1 MTGVC
6 ARVDVVVDVVD
17 GVLCREKPLA
27 RQFSPA
33 DLFTASSSDSSSCG
47 ALEVVKG
54 VVRSASSS
62 EEAVVGLKRKGRG
75 MVSGRMVGRVSGQL
89 ALGRWVSLKEE
100 EELI

>member
-6 ARVDVVVDVVD
+6 ARVDVVVDVAD

-33 DLFTASSSDSSSCG
+33 DLFTASSSAPSSWG

-75 MVSGRMVGRVSGQL
+75 DGLGADGRSGGQL

-100 EELI
+100 EEQI

>member
-6 ARVDVVVDVVD
+6 ARVDVVVDLAD

-33 DLFTASSSDSSSCG
+33 DLFTASSSSASLSSWG

-75 MVSGRMVGRVSGQL
+75 MVSGRMVGRVS
-89 ALGRWVSLKEE
+89 WVSPKEE

>member
-1 MTGVC
+1 MAGVC
-6 ARVDVVVDVVD
+6 ARVDVVDVVD

-33 DLFTASSSDSSSCG
+33 DLFTASSASASLSSWG

-75 MVSGRMVGRVSGQL
+75 MVSGRMVGRVS
-89 ALGRWVSLKEE
+89 WVSPKEE

>member
-33 DLFTASSSDSSSCG
+33 DLFTASSSASSSSWG

-54 VVRSASSS
+54 VVRSAPSS

-75 MVSGRMVGRVSGQL
+75 DGLGADGRSGEWATCVRS
-89 ALGRWVSLKEE
+89 LG
-100 EELI
+100 

>member
-17 GVLCREKPLA
+17 GVLCRENPLA

-33 DLFTASSSDSSSCG
+33 DLFTASSSDSSSSWG

-75 MVSGRMVGRVSGQL
+75 DGLGADGRSGEWATCVRS
-89 ALGRWVSLKEE
+89 LG
-100 EELI
+100 

>member
-33 DLFTASSSDSSSCG
+33 DLFTASSSSASLSSWG

-54 VVRSASSS
+54 VVRSAPSS

-75 MVSGRMVGRVSGQL
+75 DGLGADGRSGEWATCVRS
-89 ALGRWVSLKEE
+89 LG
-100 EELI
+100 